1 MKARRWILCAA
12 AIFLVG
18 IWIRFG
24 IWKTHTCTHSDKEG
38 TSKAEQIQPVWG
50 TVKVCGDRDT
60 DVIFTDV
67 ETGEQS
73 IIGYITHGMTG
84 KIKLERGKWYSVAGA
99 GNLTMTPVKVRTE

>member
-24 IWKTHTCTHSDKEG
+24 IQKTHTFTLSDKEG

-50 TVKVCGDRDT
+50 TVKVCGDWDT
-60 DVIFTDV
+60 AVIFTDV
-67 ETGEQS
+67 ETGEQY
-73 IIGYITHGMTG
+73 IIGYITHGITER
-84 KIKLERGKWYSVAGA
+84 IQLERGKWYSVAGA
-99 GNLTMTPVKVRTE
+99 GNLTMTPVKVRAQ

>member
-1 MKARRWILCAA
+1 MKARRWLLCAA

-18 IWIRFG
+18 IWVRSGIR
-24 IWKTHTCTHSDKEG
+24 KTHTCTLSDKEG
-38 TSKAEQIQPVWG
+38 TIKAEQIQPVWG

-60 DVIFTDV
+60 DVVFTDV
-67 ETGEQS
+67 ETGEQY

-99 GNLTMTPVKVRTE
+99 GNLTMTPVKVRAE